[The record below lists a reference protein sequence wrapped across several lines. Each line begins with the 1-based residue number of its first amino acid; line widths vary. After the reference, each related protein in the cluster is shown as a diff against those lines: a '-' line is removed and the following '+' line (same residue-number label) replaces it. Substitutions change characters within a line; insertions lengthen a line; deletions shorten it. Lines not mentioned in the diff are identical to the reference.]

1 MYRQAIVVSRLI
13 SPDLLN
19 SPHSSTDPRAD
30 REPGL
35 APRWA
40 SPGGAYDLNIA
51 NILIS
56 KMSLYITSVALVIL
70 ITAVISRYSETA
82 SRLLV
87 PGYWVIFA
95 RIQSVVEGEFFRRVA
110 SSIAYRAASKVSTA
124 RANQRRFELAPI
136 IAELQGPA

>member
-40 SPGGAYDLNIA
+40 CPGGAYDLNIA
-51 NILIS
+51 NILI
-56 KMSLYITSVALVIL
+56 
-70 ITAVISRYSETA
+70 
-82 SRLLV
+82 
-87 PGYWVIFA
+87 
-95 RIQSVVEGEFFRRVA
+95 
-110 SSIAYRAASKVSTA
+110 
-124 RANQRRFELAPI
+124 
-136 IAELQGPA
+136 

>member
-70 ITAVISRYSETA
+70 ITGRYKS
-82 SRLLV
+82 L
-87 PGYWVIFA
+87 F
-95 RIQSVVEGEFFRRVA
+95 
-110 SSIAYRAASKVSTA
+110 
-124 RANQRRFELAPI
+124 
-136 IAELQGPA
+136 